1 MLQLLTSFPPR
12 VALRLFGEKCVYLS
26 LKLCAMFVLI
36 SISVLCALMG
46 MIVLLG
52 KGDNLIAGYNT
63 ASEKEKEKYD
73 IARLRLVTGVTVLV
87 VACLLPLL
95 LLNIGD
101 AYRFSISGIVGG
113 ICILGVILSNTW
125 AKK

>member
-1 MLQLLTSFPPR
+1 
-12 VALRLFGEKCVYLS
+12 
-26 LKLCAMFVLI
+26 MFVLI

-63 ASEKEKEKYD
+63 ASENEKEKYD
-73 IARLRLVTGVTVLV
+73 IVRHRLVTGVTVLA

-95 LLNIGD
+95 LLTVGD
-101 AYRFSISGIVGG
+101 AYRFSISGIIGAV
-113 ICILGVILSNTW
+113 CIVGVILSNTW